1 MFDRS
6 KCQPRYRSSRN
17 LIINE
22 SKTEEYVMQR
32 GEDEDWKECRYL
44 GIMLDTKSDIN
55 RQEEIANMSYRKLSK
70 IFRDN
75 INDYMKI

>member
-1 MFDRS
+1 
-6 KCQPRYRSSRN
+6 
-17 LIINE
+17 
-22 SKTEEYVMQR
+22 MQR

-44 GIMLDTKSDIN
+44 GTMLDTKSVIN